1 VPEAI
6 KPRSSMSRK
15 IFKLAAVFVA
25 ASVALAFWANTAIKD
40 PTPRPTL
47 EWSFFPKDS
56 MLDIKLEAYRM
67 RMAVANAYGAFLA
80 QAGLALAS
88 MGAAG
93 LVLRR
98 IRAGIFHDAAA
109 RIARRLARIIKAFTG
124 KDGA

>member
-1 VPEAI
+1 MPEAS

-25 ASVALAFWANTAIKD
+25 ASAALAFWANTAIKD

-47 EWSFFPKDS
+47 EWSFSPKDS
-56 MLDIKLEAYRM
+56 MLDVKVEAYRM
-67 RMAVANAYGAFLA
+67 RKAVANAYGAFLA
-80 QAGLALAS
+80 QAGLALAV

-98 IRAGIFHDAAA
+98 IRARIFHKVAL
-109 RIARRLARIIKAFTG
+109 RFSRPFVFIIQRFAG
-124 KDGA
+124 RDGA